1 MLVIEGSRRMKTPR
15 ILNQL
20 EAYWEA
26 LRPEGGLPSRDDV
39 NPRGI
44 EDALDYSFL
53 LARSH
58 SGEAVFRVAGERLGE
73 LFGVPL
79 ERVPMS
85 VLFSRECQPQLAK
98 GLKSVFEAPGILRA
112 ELLSASNLMRPE
124 LTAHL
129 LIMPLQP
136 QIGEQSLALGALH
149 IDGIVG
155 KPPRQFTQ
163 ISLNL
168 TRIVLDQSPLTT
180 SSVQSEFGMAESGS
194 SFEHKEK
201 RPVVAGRPKFK
212 IIDGGLD

>member
-1 MLVIEGSRRMKTPR
+1 MKTPR

-53 LARSH
+53 LAKSH
-58 SGEAVFRVAGERLGE
+58 TGDAIFRVAGERLGE

-98 GLKSVFEAPGILRA
+98 SLKSVFEGPSILRA
-112 ELLSASNLMRPE
+112 ELVSACNLMRPE

-129 LIMPLQP
+129 LVMPLQP
-136 QIGEQSLALGALH
+136 SHGEAALALGALH
-149 IDGIVG
+149 VEGIVG
-155 KPPRQFTQ
+155 KPPRQFTKYTY
-163 ISLNL
+163 NL
-168 TRIVLDQSPLTT
+168 TRIVLDGCNAYERRA
-180 SSVQSEFGMAESGS
+180 QSEYGMAEQGSG
-194 SFEHKEK
+194 FAHKKE
-201 RPVVAGRPKFK
+201 RPALAGRPKFK
-212 IIDGGLD
+212 IIDGGRD